1 MNEIRTLM
9 LVSDEKLKGSR
20 LIALNRAS
28 FDLIEIVEAQGF
40 GPDIYY
46 YYYYYHYFRIF
57 CQRRPMPHG
66 TATALGERSHDQSAL
81 VSLWWNSVQVM
92 FYCVRVY
99 PRANQTRHSSSHEPF
114 AIRTSLVTRS
124 GIRKHSY

>member
-46 YYYYYHYFRIF
+46 YYYYYHYFRI

-66 TATALGERSHDQSAL
+66 TATALGSA
-81 VSLWWNSVQVM
+81 VM
-92 FYCVRVY
+92 TSRHWFPCGG
-99 PRANQTRHSSSHEPF
+99 TRC
-114 AIRTSLVTRS
+114 
-124 GIRKHSY
+124 K